1 MCIDVFDKD
10 REKKK
15 KRERERLWWFMTSCL
30 GVCVSKRE
38 GPPVVCL
45 RHSVHQ
51 RRRRSVLFVLLH
63 PSVSDGSLMVMARRA
78 VTAGADATLGWGRP
92 SSTSSSSAPWGVLHA
107 TLVVTVHADLWEKEN
122 EYSLVPRFTATGGG
136 NVIKRWWTGS
146 SRTLGPL
153 NLFKKL
159 PSLTFSEECDIA
171 VEKSSGQ
178 TWHAGQNTA
187 ALCEI

>member
-1 MCIDVFDKD
+1 MMVYDK
-10 REKKK
+10 
-15 KRERERLWWFMTSCL
+15 LPGCVC
-30 GVCVSKRE
+30 VCVSKRE

-92 SSTSSSSAPWGVLHA
+92 SSTSSSAPWGVLHA

-159 PSLTFSEECDIA
+159 PSLTFSEESVTSLLRNQVVKPDMQD
-171 VEKSSGQ
+171 K
-178 TWHAGQNTA
+178 TLL
-187 ALCEI
+187 LCVKFNQ